1 MLKHRNSFNRHK
13 LYRTF
18 PKNKDDVKFLD
29 NLLKSGEDGVS
40 NTRDARVISTRTRTV
55 KYVARTMIVGSSS
68 V

>member
-1 MLKHRNSFNRHK
+1 MLKHCNSFNRHK

-40 NTRDARVISTRTRTV
+40 NKPQNLRVFVSLIL
-55 KYVARTMIVGSSS
+55 A
-68 V
+68 

>member
-40 NTRDARVISTRTRTV
+40 NTRDARAISTRTRTQLNMWRV
-55 KYVARTMIVGSSS
+55 RWS
-68 V
+68 

>member
-1 MLKHRNSFNRHK
+1 MLKHRYSFNRHK

-40 NTRDARVISTRTRTV
+40 NKPQNLRVCVSLILACRANNEDLLSC
-55 KYVARTMIVGSSS
+55 
-68 V
+68 

>member
-40 NTRDARVISTRTRTV
+40 NKPQNLRVCVCLILACS
-55 KYVARTMIVGSSS
+55 ANNEDLLSC
-68 V
+68 